1 MGKGQHSVKE
11 GHGFVNLIVLVH
23 TASTRVLG
31 PAATSMAVVGAAWIF
46 AIMVLINL
54 DVFGRFLISKPIDG
68 VPETVSLSI
77 VGIVFM
83 QLANTLRQERFIRSD
98 ILMGR
103 LRRDRPRLA
112 YALDAVFHLLGAVMF
127 VLIAVYLFPK
137 FLLAY
142 ERGTYV
148 GNFGRFTMVI
158 WPILLTILVGTV
170 LTFAQYLT
178 FALRDV
184 LGAFD
189 RLPSLSD
196 DQERSDPAT

>member
-1 MGKGQHSVKE
+1 M
-11 GHGFVNLIVLVH
+11 NLIVLVH
-23 TASTRVLG
+23 RASTRVLG
-31 PAATSMAVVGAAWIF
+31 PAATFMSVVGAAWIF
-46 AIMVLINL
+46 AIMVIINL
-54 DVFGRFLISKPIDG
+54 DVFGRFLISQPIDG

-77 VGIVFM
+77 VGIVFL
-83 QLANTLRQERFIRSD
+83 QLANTLRKDRFIRSD
-98 ILMGR
+98 MLMGR
-103 LRRDRPRLA
+103 LRRGRPRFA
-112 YALDAVFHLLGAVMF
+112 YALDAVFNLLGAVMF
-127 VLIAVYLFPK
+127 VLISVYLAPK

-170 LTFAQYLT
+170 LTFAQYIT

-189 RLPSLSD
+189 RLHFLSD
-196 DQERSDPAT
+196 DDVHGDPAA